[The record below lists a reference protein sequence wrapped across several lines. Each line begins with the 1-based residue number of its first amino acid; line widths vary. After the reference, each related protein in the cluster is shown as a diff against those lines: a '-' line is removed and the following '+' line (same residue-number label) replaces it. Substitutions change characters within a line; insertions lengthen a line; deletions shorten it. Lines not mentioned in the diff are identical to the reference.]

1 MLIIKQ
7 LEIYTHVR
15 TIYTTNNQ
23 SIIYLLCKYFI
34 NYIIQTSLIHLIFD
48 FILDTI

>member
-1 MLIIKQ
+1 MLIIRQ
-7 LEIYTHVR
+7 LEIHPHIR

-34 NYIIQTSLIHLIFD
+34 NYIIQTSLIHFIFNL
-48 FILDTI
+48 ILDTI